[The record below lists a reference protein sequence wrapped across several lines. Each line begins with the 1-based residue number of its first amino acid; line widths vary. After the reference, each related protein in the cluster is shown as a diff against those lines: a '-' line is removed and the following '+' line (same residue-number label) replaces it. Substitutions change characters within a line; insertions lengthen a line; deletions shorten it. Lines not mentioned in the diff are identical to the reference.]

1 MQSLLPIF
9 ETVLSC
15 TDVASVVYPQILDL
29 SLFLPHFLFKILISK
44 ASYHSFYQLES
55 YIKISKKKNRL

>member
-1 MQSLLPIF
+1 MQNLLPVF

-15 TDVASVVYPQILDL
+15 MDVASVFYPQILDL
-29 SLFLPHFLFKILISK
+29 GLFLPHFLFKIFIYK

-55 YIKISKKKNRL
+55 YIKIS